1 MKKVFIPAGE
11 SRSYETLVTEH
22 LVVDGHLNV
31 VNGLTAKTI
40 SGNGVIT
47 AGEVSADVCHIG
59 ELETATAIFRKLMAR
74 RVSAAEVFAS
84 DCACVTHFLSA
95 AYVETGRLTV
105 SVSEIDKV
113 NADEVITLQKKHG
126 MFGALLASSLRA
138 FWLDLTAPIDDDY
151 MDAEFEY
158 VDENKDASID
168 PAVQAEIARTVR
180 QILAEQEKEAVVSE
194 SDDDF
199 ELKRVIST
207 FKLLRDKG
215 YTLRILPKTPEE
227 NAPVFDFEKK
237 QVIRPA
243 A

>member
-31 VNGLTAKTI
+31 VNGLKAKTI
-40 SGNGVIT
+40 SGTGVIT

-74 RVSAAEVFAS
+74 RVSAAEIFAS

-113 NADEVITLQKKHG
+113 NADEIITLQKKRG
-126 MFGALLASSLRA
+126 MFGALVASSLRA
-138 FWLDLTAPIDDDY
+138 FWLDLTAPIDDY
-151 MDAEFEY
+151 MDAEFEP
-158 VDENKDASID
+158 VDKSKDTSID
-168 PAVQAEIARTVR
+168 PAVQKEIARTVR
-180 QILAEQEKEAVVSE
+180 QILKEQEKEAAASE
-194 SDDDF
+194 PDEDF

-227 NAPVFDFEKK
+227 NAPVFDLEKK
-237 QVIRPA
+237 QIIRPA

>member
-31 VNGLTAKTI
+31 VNGLKAKTI
-40 SGNGVIT
+40 SGTGVIT

-59 ELETATAIFRKLMAR
+59 ALETTTAIFRKLMAR
-74 RVSAAEVFAS
+74 RVSAAEIFAS

-113 NADEVITLQKKHG
+113 NADEIITLQKKHG
-126 MFGALLASSLRA
+126 MLGALVASSLRA
-138 FWLDLTAPIDDDY
+138 FWLDLTAPIDDY
-151 MDAEFEY
+151 MDAEFEP
-158 VDENKDASID
+158 VDKSKDTSID
-168 PAVQAEIARTVR
+168 PAVQKEIARTVR
-180 QILAEQEKEAVVSE
+180 QILKEQEKEASISE
-194 SDDDF
+194 PDEDF

-227 NAPVFDFEKK
+227 NAPVFDLEKK
-237 QVIRPA
+237 QIIRPA

>member
-1 MKKVFIPAGE
+1 MNKVFIPAGE

-31 VNGLTAKTI
+31 VNGLKAKTI
-40 SGNGVIT
+40 SGTGVIT

-59 ELETATAIFRKLMAR
+59 ELETATAIFRKLMVR
-74 RVSAAEVFAS
+74 RVSAAEIFAS

-113 NADEVITLQKKHG
+113 NADEIITLQKKHG
-126 MFGALLASSLRA
+126 MLGALVASSLRA
-138 FWLDLTAPIDDDY
+138 FWLDLTAPIDDY
-151 MDAEFEY
+151 MDAEFEP
-158 VDENKDASID
+158 VDKSKDTSID
-168 PAVQAEIARTVR
+168 PAVQKEIARTVR
-180 QILAEQEKEAVVSE
+180 QILKEQEKEVSISE
-194 SDDDF
+194 PDEDF

-227 NAPVFDFEKK
+227 NAPVFDLEKK
-237 QVIRPA
+237 QIIRPA

>member
-31 VNGLTAKTI
+31 VNGLKAKTI
-40 SGNGVIT
+40 SGTGVIT

-113 NADEVITLQKKHG
+113 NADEIITLQKKRG
-126 MFGALLASSLRA
+126 MFGALVASSLRA
-138 FWLDLTAPIDDDY
+138 FWLDLTAPIDDY
-151 MDAEFEY
+151 MDAEFEP
-158 VDENKDASID
+158 VDKSKDTSID
-168 PAVQAEIARTVR
+168 PAVQKEIARTVR
-180 QILAEQEKEAVVSE
+180 QILKEQEKEVSISE
-194 SDDDF
+194 PDEDF

-227 NAPVFDFEKK
+227 NAPVFDLEKK
-237 QVIRPA
+237 QIIRPA

>member
-31 VNGLTAKTI
+31 VNGLKAKTI
-40 SGNGVIT
+40 SGTGVIT

-74 RVSAAEVFAS
+74 RVSAAEIFAS

-113 NADEVITLQKKHG
+113 NADEIITLQKKRG
-126 MFGALLASSLRA
+126 MFGALVASSLRA
-138 FWLDLTAPIDDDY
+138 LWLDLTAPIDDY
-151 MDAEFEY
+151 MDAEFEP
-158 VDENKDASID
+158 VDKSKDTSID
-168 PAVQAEIARTVR
+168 PAVQKEIARTVR
-180 QILAEQEKEAVVSE
+180 QILKEQEKEASISE
-194 SDDDF
+194 PDEDF

-227 NAPVFDFEKK
+227 NAPVFDLEKK
-237 QVIRPA
+237 QIIRPA

>member
-31 VNGLTAKTI
+31 VNGLKAKTI
-40 SGNGVIT
+40 SGTGVIT

-84 DCACVTHFLSA
+84 DCACVTHFFSA
-95 AYVETGRLTV
+95 AYVETGRLTM

-113 NADEVITLQKKHG
+113 NADEIITLQKQRG
-126 MFGALLASSLRA
+126 MFGALVASSLRA
-138 FWLDLTAPIDDDY
+138 FWLDLTAPIDDY
-151 MDAEFEY
+151 MDAEFEP
-158 VDENKDASID
+158 VDKSKDTSID
-168 PAVQAEIARTVR
+168 PAVQKEIARTVR
-180 QILAEQEKEAVVSE
+180 QILAEQEKEAAASE
-194 SDDDF
+194 SDEDF

-227 NAPVFDFEKK
+227 NAPVFDLEKK
-237 QVIRPA
+237 QIIRPA

>member
-31 VNGLTAKTI
+31 VNGLKAKTI

-113 NADEVITLQKKHG
+113 NADEIITLQKKHG
-126 MFGALLASSLRA
+126 MLGALLASSLRA
-138 FWLDLTAPIDDDY
+138 FWLDLTAPMDDY
-151 MDAEFEY
+151 MDAEFEP
-158 VDENKDASID
+158 VDEKTDPSID
-168 PAVQAEIARTVR
+168 PVIQAEIARTVR
-180 QILAEQEKEAVVSE
+180 QILAEQEKEAPTSE

-199 ELKRVIST
+199 ELKRVINT

-227 NAPVFDFEKK
+227 NAPVFDLEKK
-237 QVIRPA
+237 QIIRPA

>member
-1 MKKVFIPAGE
+1 
-11 SRSYETLVTEH
+11 
-22 LVVDGHLNV
+22 
-31 VNGLTAKTI
+31 
-40 SGNGVIT
+40 
-47 AGEVSADVCHIG
+47 
-59 ELETATAIFRKLMAR
+59 MAR

-113 NADEVITLQKKHG
+113 NADEIITLQKKHG
-126 MFGALLASSLRA
+126 MLGALVASSLRA
-138 FWLDLTAPIDDDY
+138 FWLDLTAPIDDY
-151 MDAEFEY
+151 MDAEFEP
-158 VDENKDASID
+158 VDKSKDTSID
-168 PAVQAEIARTVR
+168 PAVQKEIARTVR
-180 QILAEQEKEAVVSE
+180 QILKEQEKEVSISE
-194 SDDDF
+194 PDEDF

-227 NAPVFDFEKK
+227 NAPVFDLEKK
-237 QVIRPA
+237 QIIRPA

>member
-31 VNGLTAKTI
+31 VNGLKAKTI
-40 SGNGVIT
+40 SGTGVIT

-74 RVSAAEVFAS
+74 RVSAAEIFAS

-113 NADEVITLQKKHG
+113 NADEIITLQKKRG
-126 MFGALLASSLRA
+126 MFGALVASSLRA
-138 FWLDLTAPIDDDY
+138 FWLDLTAPIDDY
-151 MDAEFEY
+151 MDAEFEP
-158 VDENKDASID
+158 VDKSKDTSID
-168 PAVQAEIARTVR
+168 PAVQKEIARTVR
-180 QILAEQEKEAVVSE
+180 QILKEQEKEVSISE
-194 SDDDF
+194 PDEDF

-227 NAPVFDFEKK
+227 NAPVFDLEKK
-237 QVIRPA
+237 QIIRPA

>member
-31 VNGLTAKTI
+31 VNGLKAKTI

-113 NADEVITLQKKHG
+113 NADEIITLQKKHG
-126 MFGALLASSLRA
+126 MLGALLASSLRA
-138 FWLDLTAPIDDDY
+138 FWLDLTAPMDDY
-151 MDAEFEY
+151 MDAEFEPA
-158 VDENKDASID
+158 DEEADPSID
-168 PAVQAEIARTVR
+168 PVIQAEIARTVR
-180 QILAEQEKEAVVSE
+180 QILAEQEKEIPTSE

-215 YTLRILPKTPEE
+215 YTLRILPKIPEE
-227 NAPVFDFEKK
+227 NAPVFDLEKK
-237 QVIRPA
+237 QIIRPA

>member
-31 VNGLTAKTI
+31 VNGLKAKTI
-40 SGNGVIT
+40 SGTGVIT

-113 NADEVITLQKKHG
+113 NADEIITLQKKRG
-126 MFGALLASSLRA
+126 MFGALVASSLRA
-138 FWLDLTAPIDDDY
+138 FWLDLTAPIDDY
-151 MDAEFEY
+151 MDAEFEP
-158 VDENKDASID
+158 VDKSKDSSID
-168 PAVQAEIARTVR
+168 PAVQREIARTVR
-180 QILAEQEKEAVVSE
+180 QILKEQEKEVSISE
-194 SDDDF
+194 PDEDF
-199 ELKRVIST
+199 ELKRVVST

-227 NAPVFDFEKK
+227 NAPVFDLEKK
-237 QVIRPA
+237 QIIRPA

>member
-31 VNGLTAKTI
+31 VNGLKAKTI
-40 SGNGVIT
+40 SGTGVIT

-113 NADEVITLQKKHG
+113 KADEIITLQKKRG
-126 MFGALLASSLRA
+126 MFGALVASSLRA
-138 FWLDLTAPIDDDY
+138 FWLDLTAPIDDY
-151 MDAEFEY
+151 MDAEFEP
-158 VDENKDASID
+158 VDKSKDTSID
-168 PAVQAEIARTVR
+168 PAVQKEIARTVR
-180 QILAEQEKEAVVSE
+180 QILAEQEKEAAASE
-194 SDDDF
+194 SDEDF

-227 NAPVFDFEKK
+227 NAPVFDLEKK
-237 QVIRPA
+237 QIIRPA

>member
-1 MKKVFIPAGE
+1 MNKVFIPAGE
-11 SRSYETLVTEH
+11 SRSYETLITEH

-31 VNGLTAKTI
+31 VNGLKAKTI

-59 ELETATAIFRKLMAR
+59 ELETATAILRKLMAR
-74 RVSAAEVFAS
+74 RVSAAEIFAS

-113 NADEVITLQKKHG
+113 KADEIITLQKRRG
-126 MFGALLASSLRA
+126 MLGALLASSLRA
-138 FWLDLTAPIDDDY
+138 FWLDLTAPIDDY
-151 MDAEFEY
+151 MDAEFEP
-158 VDENKDASID
+158 VDKSKDTSID
-168 PAVQAEIARTVR
+168 PAVQKEIARTVR
-180 QILAEQEKEAVVSE
+180 QILAEQEKEAAASE
-194 SDDDF
+194 SDEDF

-227 NAPVFDFEKK
+227 NAPVFDLEKK
-237 QVIRPA
+237 QIIRPA

>member
-31 VNGLTAKTI
+31 VNGLKAKTI
-40 SGNGVIT
+40 SGTGVIT

-113 NADEVITLQKKHG
+113 NADEIITLQKKHG
-126 MFGALLASSLRA
+126 MLGALVASSLRA
-138 FWLDLTAPIDDDY
+138 FWLDLTAPIDDY
-151 MDAEFEY
+151 MDAEFEP
-158 VDENKDASID
+158 VDKSKDTSID
-168 PAVQAEIARTVR
+168 PAVQKEIARTVR
-180 QILAEQEKEAVVSE
+180 QILKEQEKEASISE
-194 SDDDF
+194 PDEDF

-227 NAPVFDFEKK
+227 NAPVFDLEKK
-237 QVIRPA
+237 QIIRPA

>member
-31 VNGLTAKTI
+31 VNGLKAKTI
-40 SGNGVIT
+40 SGTGVIT

-113 NADEVITLQKKHG
+113 NADEIITLQKKHG
-126 MFGALLASSLRA
+126 MFGALVASSLRA
-138 FWLDLTAPIDDDY
+138 FWLDLTAPIDDY
-151 MDAEFEY
+151 MDAEFEP
-158 VDENKDASID
+158 VDKSKDTSID
-168 PAVQAEIARTVR
+168 PAVQKEIARTVR
-180 QILAEQEKEAVVSE
+180 QILKEQEKEASISE
-194 SDDDF
+194 PDEDF
-199 ELKRVIST
+199 ELKRVVST

-227 NAPVFDFEKK
+227 NAPVFDLEKK
-237 QVIRPA
+237 QIIRPA

>member
-31 VNGLTAKTI
+31 VNGLKAKTI
-40 SGNGVIT
+40 SGTGVIT

-74 RVSAAEVFAS
+74 RVSAAEIFAS

-113 NADEVITLQKKHG
+113 KADEIITLQKRRG
-126 MFGALLASSLRA
+126 MLGALLASSLRA
-138 FWLDLTAPIDDDY
+138 FWLDLTAPIDDY
-151 MDAEFEY
+151 MDAEFEP
-158 VDENKDASID
+158 VDKSKDTPID
-168 PAVQAEIARTVR
+168 PAVQKEIARTVR
-180 QILAEQEKEAVVSE
+180 QILKEQEKEASISE
-194 SDDDF
+194 PDEDF
-199 ELKRVIST
+199 ELKRVVST

-227 NAPVFDFEKK
+227 NAPVFDLEKK
-237 QVIRPA
+237 QIIRPA

>member
-31 VNGLTAKTI
+31 VNGLKAKTI
-40 SGNGVIT
+40 SGTGVIT

-74 RVSAAEVFAS
+74 RVSAAEIFAS

-113 NADEVITLQKKHG
+113 NADEIITLQKKRG
-126 MFGALLASSLRA
+126 MFGALVASSLRA
-138 FWLDLTAPIDDDY
+138 FWLDLTAPIDDY
-151 MDAEFEY
+151 MDAEFEP
-158 VDENKDASID
+158 VDKSKDTSID
-168 PAVQAEIARTVR
+168 PAVQKEIARTVR
-180 QILAEQEKEAVVSE
+180 QILAEHEKEAAASE
-194 SDDDF
+194 PDEDF

-227 NAPVFDFEKK
+227 NAPVFDLEKK
-237 QVIRPA
+237 QIIRPA

>member
-31 VNGLTAKTI
+31 VNGLKAKTI
-40 SGNGVIT
+40 SGTGVIT

-74 RVSAAEVFAS
+74 RVSAAEIFAS

-113 NADEVITLQKKHG
+113 NADEIITLQKKRG
-126 MFGALLASSLRA
+126 MFGALVASSLRA
-138 FWLDLTAPIDDDY
+138 FWLDLTAPIDDY
-151 MDAEFEY
+151 MDAEFEP
-158 VDENKDASID
+158 VDKSKDTSID
-168 PAVQAEIARTVR
+168 PAVRKEIARTVR
-180 QILAEQEKEAVVSE
+180 QILKEQEKEVSISE
-194 SDDDF
+194 PDEDF

-227 NAPVFDFEKK
+227 NAPVFDLEKK
-237 QVIRPA
+237 QIIRPA

>member
-31 VNGLTAKTI
+31 VNGLKAKTI
-40 SGNGVIT
+40 SGTGVIT

-113 NADEVITLQKKHG
+113 NADEIITLQKKRG
-126 MFGALLASSLRA
+126 MFGALVASSLRA
-138 FWLDLTAPIDDDY
+138 FWLDLTAPIDDY
-151 MDAEFEY
+151 MDAEFEP
-158 VDENKDASID
+158 VDKSKDTSID
-168 PAVQAEIARTVR
+168 PAVQKEIARTVR
-180 QILAEQEKEAVVSE
+180 QILKEQEKEASISE
-194 SDDDF
+194 PDEDF
-199 ELKRVIST
+199 ELKRVVST

-227 NAPVFDFEKK
+227 NAPVFDLEKK
-237 QVIRPA
+237 QIIRPA

>member
-31 VNGLTAKTI
+31 VNGLKAKTI
-40 SGNGVIT
+40 SGTGVIT

-74 RVSAAEVFAS
+74 RVSAAEIFAS

-113 NADEVITLQKKHG
+113 NADEIITLQKKRG
-126 MFGALLASSLRA
+126 MLGALVASSLRA
-138 FWLDLTAPIDDDY
+138 FWLDLTAPIDDY
-151 MDAEFEY
+151 MDAEFEP
-158 VDENKDASID
+158 VDKSKDTSID
-168 PAVQAEIARTVR
+168 PAVQKEIARTVR
-180 QILAEQEKEAVVSE
+180 QILAEQEKEAAASE
-194 SDDDF
+194 PDEDF

-227 NAPVFDFEKK
+227 NAPVFDLEKK
-237 QVIRPA
+237 QIIRPA

>member
-31 VNGLTAKTI
+31 VNGLKAKTI
-40 SGNGVIT
+40 SGTGVIT

-74 RVSAAEVFAS
+74 RVSAAEIFAS

-113 NADEVITLQKKHG
+113 NADEIITLQKKRG
-126 MFGALLASSLRA
+126 MFGALVASSLRA
-138 FWLDLTAPIDDDY
+138 FWLDLTAPIDDY
-151 MDAEFEY
+151 MDAEFEP
-158 VDENKDASID
+158 VDKSKDTFID
-168 PAVQAEIARTVR
+168 PAVQKEIARTVR
-180 QILAEQEKEAVVSE
+180 QILAEQEKEAAASE
-194 SDDDF
+194 SDEDF

-227 NAPVFDFEKK
+227 NAPVFDLEKK
-237 QVIRPA
+237 QIIRPA

>member
-31 VNGLTAKTI
+31 VNGLKAKTI
-40 SGNGVIT
+40 SGTGVIT

-74 RVSAAEVFAS
+74 RVSAAEIFAS

-113 NADEVITLQKKHG
+113 KADEIITLQKKRG
-126 MFGALLASSLRA
+126 MFGALVASSLRA
-138 FWLDLTAPIDDDY
+138 FWLDLTAPIDDY
-151 MDAEFEY
+151 MDAEFEP
-158 VDENKDASID
+158 VDKSKDTSID
-168 PAVQAEIARTVR
+168 PAVQKEIARTVR
-180 QILAEQEKEAVVSE
+180 QILAEQEKEASISE
-194 SDDDF
+194 PDEDF

-227 NAPVFDFEKK
+227 NAPVFDLEKK
-237 QVIRPA
+237 QIIRPA

>member
-31 VNGLTAKTI
+31 VNGLKAKTI
-40 SGNGVIT
+40 SGTGVIT

-113 NADEVITLQKKHG
+113 NADEIITLQKKRG
-126 MFGALLASSLRA
+126 MFGALVASSLRA
-138 FWLDLTAPIDDDY
+138 FWLDLTAPIDDY
-151 MDAEFEY
+151 MDAEFEP
-158 VDENKDASID
+158 VDKSKDTPID
-168 PAVQAEIARTVR
+168 PAVQKEIARTVR
-180 QILAEQEKEAVVSE
+180 QILKEQEKEASISE
-194 SDDDF
+194 PDEDF
-199 ELKRVIST
+199 ELKRVVST

-227 NAPVFDFEKK
+227 NAPVFDLEKK
-237 QVIRPA
+237 QIIRPA

>member
-31 VNGLTAKTI
+31 VNGLKAKTI
-40 SGNGVIT
+40 SGTGVIT

-74 RVSAAEVFAS
+74 RVSAAEIFAS

-113 NADEVITLQKKHG
+113 NADEIITLQKKHG
-126 MFGALLASSLRA
+126 MLGALVASSLRA
-138 FWLDLTAPIDDDY
+138 FWLDLTAPIDDY
-151 MDAEFEY
+151 MDAEFEP
-158 VDENKDASID
+158 VDKSKDTSID
-168 PAVQAEIARTVR
+168 PAVQKEIARTVR
-180 QILAEQEKEAVVSE
+180 QILKEQEKEASISE
-194 SDDDF
+194 PDEDF

-227 NAPVFDFEKK
+227 NAPVFDLEKK
-237 QVIRPA
+237 QIIRPA

>member
-31 VNGLTAKTI
+31 VNGLKAKTI
-40 SGNGVIT
+40 SGTGVIT

-74 RVSAAEVFAS
+74 RVSAAEIFAS

-113 NADEVITLQKKHG
+113 NADEIITLQKKHG
-126 MFGALLASSLRA
+126 MLGALVASSLRA
-138 FWLDLTAPIDDDY
+138 FWLDLTAPIDDY
-151 MDAEFEY
+151 MDAEFEP
-158 VDENKDASID
+158 VDKSKDTSID
-168 PAVQAEIARTVR
+168 PAVQKEIARTVR
-180 QILAEQEKEAVVSE
+180 QILKEQEKEVSISE
-194 SDDDF
+194 PDEDF

-227 NAPVFDFEKK
+227 NAPVFDLEKK
-237 QVIRPA
+237 QIIRPA

>member
-31 VNGLTAKTI
+31 VNGLKAKTI
-40 SGNGVIT
+40 SGTGVIT

-113 NADEVITLQKKHG
+113 NADEIITLQKKHG
-126 MFGALLASSLRA
+126 MLGALVASSLRA
-138 FWLDLTAPIDDDY
+138 FWLDLTAPIDDY
-151 MDAEFEY
+151 MDAEFEP
-158 VDENKDASID
+158 VDKSKDTSID
-168 PAVQAEIARTVR
+168 PAVQKEIARTVR
-180 QILAEQEKEAVVSE
+180 QILAEQEKEAAASE
-194 SDDDF
+194 SDEDF

-227 NAPVFDFEKK
+227 NAPVFDLEKK
-237 QVIRPA
+237 QIIRPA

>member
-11 SRSYETLVTEH
+11 SRRYETLVTEH

-31 VNGLTAKTI
+31 VNGLKAKTI

-113 NADEVITLQKKHG
+113 NADEIITLQKKHG
-126 MFGALLASSLRA
+126 MLGALVASSLRA
-138 FWLDLTAPIDDDY
+138 FWLDLTAPIDDY
-151 MDAEFEY
+151 MDAEFEP
-158 VDENKDASID
+158 VDKSKDTSID
-168 PAVQAEIARTVR
+168 PAVQKEIARTVR
-180 QILAEQEKEAVVSE
+180 QILKEQEKEASISE
-194 SDDDF
+194 PDEDF

-227 NAPVFDFEKK
+227 NAPVFDLEKK
-237 QVIRPA
+237 QIIRPA

>member
-31 VNGLTAKTI
+31 VNGLKAKTI
-40 SGNGVIT
+40 SGTGVIT

-59 ELETATAIFRKLMAR
+59 ELETTTAIFRKLMAR
-74 RVSAAEVFAS
+74 RVSAAEIFAS

-113 NADEVITLQKKHG
+113 NADEIITLQKKRG
-126 MFGALLASSLRA
+126 MFGALVASSLRA
-138 FWLDLTAPIDDDY
+138 FWLDLTAPIDDY
-151 MDAEFEY
+151 MDAEFEP
-158 VDENKDASID
+158 VDKSKDTSID
-168 PAVQAEIARTVR
+168 PAVQKEIARTVR
-180 QILAEQEKEAVVSE
+180 QILAEQEKEAAASE
-194 SDDDF
+194 PDEDF

-227 NAPVFDFEKK
+227 NAPVFDLEKK
-237 QVIRPA
+237 QIIRPA

>member
-31 VNGLTAKTI
+31 VNGLKAKTI
-40 SGNGVIT
+40 SGTGVIT

-74 RVSAAEVFAS
+74 RVSAAEIFAS

-113 NADEVITLQKKHG
+113 NADEIITLQKKHG
-126 MFGALLASSLRA
+126 MLGALVASSLRA
-138 FWLDLTAPIDDDY
+138 FWLDLTAPIDDY
-151 MDAEFEY
+151 MDAEFEP
-158 VDENKDASID
+158 VDKSKDTSID
-168 PAVQAEIARTVR
+168 PAVQKEIARTVR
-180 QILAEQEKEAVVSE
+180 QILAEQEKEASISE
-194 SDDDF
+194 PDEDF

-227 NAPVFDFEKK
+227 NAPVFDLEKK
-237 QVIRPA
+237 QIIRPA

>member
-31 VNGLTAKTI
+31 VNGLKAKTI
-40 SGNGVIT
+40 SGTGVIT

-74 RVSAAEVFAS
+74 RVSAAEIFAS

-113 NADEVITLQKKHG
+113 NADEIITLQKKRG
-126 MFGALLASSLRA
+126 MFGALVASSLRA
-138 FWLDLTAPIDDDY
+138 FWLDLTAPIDDY
-151 MDAEFEY
+151 MDAEFEP
-158 VDENKDASID
+158 VDKSKDTSID
-168 PAVQAEIARTVR
+168 PAVQKEIARTVR
-180 QILAEQEKEAVVSE
+180 QILAEQEKEAAASE
-194 SDDDF
+194 PDEDF

-227 NAPVFDFEKK
+227 NAPVFDLEKK
-237 QVIRPA
+237 QIIRPA

>member
-31 VNGLTAKTI
+31 VNGLKAKTI

-95 AYVETGRLTV
+95 ACVETGRLTV

-113 NADEVITLQKKHG
+113 NADEIITLQKKHG
-126 MFGALLASSLRA
+126 MLGALVASSLRA
-138 FWLDLTAPIDDDY
+138 FWLDLTAPIDDY
-151 MDAEFEY
+151 MDAEFEP
-158 VDENKDASID
+158 VDKSKDTPIH
-168 PAVQAEIARTVR
+168 PAVQKEIARTVR
-180 QILAEQEKEAVVSE
+180 QILKEQEKEASISE
-194 SDDDF
+194 PDEDF

-227 NAPVFDFEKK
+227 NAPVFDLEKK
-237 QVIRPA
+237 QIIRPA

>member
-31 VNGLTAKTI
+31 VNGLKAKTI
-40 SGNGVIT
+40 SGTGVST

-74 RVSAAEVFAS
+74 RVSAAEIFAS

-113 NADEVITLQKKHG
+113 NADEIITLQKKHG
-126 MFGALLASSLRA
+126 MFGALVASSLRA
-138 FWLDLTAPIDDDY
+138 FWLDLTAPIDDY
-151 MDAEFEY
+151 MDAEFEP
-158 VDENKDASID
+158 VDKSKDTSID
-168 PAVQAEIARTVR
+168 PAVQKEIARTVR
-180 QILAEQEKEAVVSE
+180 QILKEQEKEASISE
-194 SDDDF
+194 PDEDF
-199 ELKRVIST
+199 ELKRVVST

-227 NAPVFDFEKK
+227 NAPVFDLEKK
-237 QVIRPA
+237 QIIRPA

>member
-31 VNGLTAKTI
+31 VNGLKAKTI
-40 SGNGVIT
+40 SGTGVIT

-113 NADEVITLQKKHG
+113 NADEIITLQKKRG
-126 MFGALLASSLRA
+126 MFGALVASSLRA
-138 FWLDLTAPIDDDY
+138 FWLDLTVPIDDY
-151 MDAEFEY
+151 MDAEFEP
-158 VDENKDASID
+158 VDKSKDTSID
-168 PAVQAEIARTVR
+168 PAVQKEIARTVR
-180 QILAEQEKEAVVSE
+180 QILAEQEKEAAASE
-194 SDDDF
+194 PDEDF

-227 NAPVFDFEKK
+227 NAPVFDLEKK
-237 QVIRPA
+237 QIIRPA

>member
-31 VNGLTAKTI
+31 VNGLKAKTI
-40 SGNGVIT
+40 SGTGVIT

-113 NADEVITLQKKHG
+113 NADEIITLQKKHG
-126 MFGALLASSLRA
+126 MLGALVASSLRA
-138 FWLDLTAPIDDDY
+138 FWLDLTAPIDDY
-151 MDAEFEY
+151 MDSEFEP
-158 VDENKDASID
+158 VDKSKDTSID
-168 PAVQAEIARTVR
+168 PAVQKEIARTVR
-180 QILAEQEKEAVVSE
+180 QILKEQEKEASISE
-194 SDDDF
+194 PDEDF

-227 NAPVFDFEKK
+227 NAPVFDLEKK
-237 QVIRPA
+237 QIIRPA

>member
-11 SRSYETLVTEH
+11 SRRYETLVTEH

-31 VNGLTAKTI
+31 VNGLKAKTI

-113 NADEVITLQKKHG
+113 NADEIITLQKKRG
-126 MFGALLASSLRA
+126 MFGALVASSLRA
-138 FWLDLTAPIDDDY
+138 FWLDLTVPIDDY
-151 MDAEFEY
+151 MDAEFEP
-158 VDENKDASID
+158 VDKSKDTSID
-168 PAVQAEIARTVR
+168 PAVQKEIARTVR
-180 QILAEQEKEAVVSE
+180 QILAEQEKEAAASE
-194 SDDDF
+194 PDEDF

-227 NAPVFDFEKK
+227 NAPVFDLEKK
-237 QVIRPA
+237 QIIRPA

>member
-31 VNGLTAKTI
+31 VNGLKAKTI
-40 SGNGVIT
+40 SGTGVIT

-113 NADEVITLQKKHG
+113 NADEIITLQKKRG
-126 MFGALLASSLRA
+126 MFGALVASSLRA
-138 FWLDLTAPIDDDY
+138 FWLDLTAPIDDY
-151 MDAEFEY
+151 MDAEFEP
-158 VDENKDASID
+158 VDKSKDTSID
-168 PAVQAEIARTVR
+168 PAVQKEIARTVR
-180 QILAEQEKEAVVSE
+180 QILKEQEKEAAASE
-194 SDDDF
+194 PDEDF

-227 NAPVFDFEKK
+227 NAPVFDLEKK
-237 QVIRPA
+237 QIIRPA

>member
-31 VNGLTAKTI
+31 VNGLKAKTI
-40 SGNGVIT
+40 SGTGVIT

-113 NADEVITLQKKHG
+113 NADEIITLQKKRG
-126 MFGALLASSLRA
+126 MFGALVASSLRA
-138 FWLDLTAPIDDDY
+138 FWLDLTAPIDDY
-151 MDAEFEY
+151 MDAEFEP
-158 VDENKDASID
+158 VDKSKDTSID
-168 PAVQAEIARTVR
+168 PAVQKEIARAVR
-180 QILAEQEKEAVVSE
+180 QILKEQEKEVSISE
-194 SDDDF
+194 PDEDF

-227 NAPVFDFEKK
+227 NAPVFDLEKK
-237 QVIRPA
+237 QIIRPA

>member
-31 VNGLTAKTI
+31 VNGLKAKTI
-40 SGNGVIT
+40 SGTGVIT

-113 NADEVITLQKKHG
+113 NADEIITLQKKHG
-126 MFGALLASSLRA
+126 MLGALVASSLRA
-138 FWLDLTAPIDDDY
+138 FWLDLTAPMDDY
-151 MDAEFEY
+151 MDAEFEP
-158 VDENKDASID
+158 VDKSKDTSID
-168 PAVQAEIARTVR
+168 PAVQKEIARTVR
-180 QILAEQEKEAVVSE
+180 QILKEQEKEASISE
-194 SDDDF
+194 PDEDF

-227 NAPVFDFEKK
+227 NAPVFDLEKK
-237 QVIRPA
+237 QIIRPA

>member
-31 VNGLTAKTI
+31 VNGLKAKTI

-59 ELETATAIFRKLMAR
+59 ELETATAILRKLMAR

-113 NADEVITLQKKHG
+113 KADEIITLQKKRG
-126 MFGALLASSLRA
+126 MFGALVASSLRA
-138 FWLDLTAPIDDDY
+138 FWLDLTAPIDDY
-151 MDAEFEY
+151 MDAEFEP
-158 VDENKDASID
+158 VDKSKDTPID
-168 PAVQAEIARTVR
+168 PAVQKEIARTVR
-180 QILAEQEKEAVVSE
+180 QILKEQEKEASISE
-194 SDDDF
+194 PDEDF

-227 NAPVFDFEKK
+227 NAPVFDLEKK
-237 QVIRPA
+237 QIIRPA